1 MNNSVR
7 TTTLLNGREIFHHIS
22 VYHPRGS
29 ELDAIFFNENDVLTV
44 RSKRIKFTTGI
55 SSEIA
60 VNYNA
65 IKPLSLF
72 RGRIIEP

>member
-22 VYHPRGS
+22 VYYRQGS
-29 ELDAIFFNENDVLTV
+29 ELAAIFFNENEVLTE
-44 RSKRIKFTTGI
+44 RHKRILFKTGI
-55 SSEIA
+55 SSEIL

-65 IKPLSLF
+65 IKLLSLF